1 MKRVFL
7 RPKLGLAGDYRNR
20 TQALS
25 KIRQNICTVIVNSSV
40 RSVLFI
46 CFLLSERRRLEK
58 DMSSDTAQASASV
71 VDSSLTEKHDM
82 GISDDPESSSYKA
95 NEDAYPS
102 HAEEQEA
109 GTFRSRLEN
118 STENKKGKLCDT
130 RYFIIKSL
138 NHGNIQ
144 RSIEKG
150 VWATQVMN
158 EPILE
163 EAFHNSGKVIL
174 IFSVNMS
181 GFFQGYAQ
189 MMSSVGWRRDS
200 IWNQGSG
207 KSNPWGRNF
216 RVKWLQLND
225 LPFQKT
231 GHLKNPLNDYKPVKI
246 SRDCQEL
253 SHDIGEALCDLLDG
267 KGDVDGMFSSFSRDD
282 VPSKRPCIELP
293 CSLGHEEYHMPPL
306 HMSST
311 WTPMPYPPYFYQHQ
325 AEARQVHLA
334 QRSNGDTEN
343 LPTCSPSSKLA
354 RMKHSHINGNLT
366 NLKVDHDK
374 SSRYDFWGLSA
385 ESPLGSTITED
396 DFLEMSYEEY
406 LEAHGKSMKQ
416 LHNTV
421 GGPSWSM
428 QGSSSKKQDED
439 SNSSFVVDTGLS
451 RKRMHHSSRK

>member
-1 MKRVFL
+1 
-7 RPKLGLAGDYRNR
+7 
-20 TQALS
+20 
-25 KIRQNICTVIVNSSV
+25 
-40 RSVLFI
+40 
-46 CFLLSERRRLEK
+46 
-58 DMSSDTAQASASV
+58 MSSDTAQESASV

-102 HAEEQEA
+102 HAEEREA

-118 STENKKGKLCDT
+118 STENKKGKMYDT

-163 EAFHNSGKVIL
+163 EAFYNSGKVIL
-174 IFSVNMS
+174 IFSVNTS

-216 RVKWLQLND
+216 KVKWLQLND

-253 SHDIGEALCDLLDG
+253 SQDIGEALCDLLDG
-267 KGDVDGMFSSFSRDD
+267 KGHVDGMLSSFSRDD

-293 CSLGHEEYHMPPL
+293 CSLGHEEDHMPPL

-325 AEARQVHLA
+325 AETRQVRLA
-334 QRSNGDTEN
+334 QRSNGDAEN
-343 LPTCSPSSKLA
+343 LPTSSPSSKLA
-354 RMKHSHINGNLT
+354 RMEHSRINGNFT
-366 NLKVDHDK
+366 NLQVDHDK

-406 LEAHGKSMKQ
+406 LEAHSKSMKQ
-416 LHNTV
+416 LHNTSNAERLIV
-421 GGPSWSM
+421 HDRWVDHLGQCRGHQVKSRMRTRMYSIHVTAEILNCGHSNLPLNWV
-428 QGSSSKKQDED
+428 DELCR
-439 SNSSFVVDTGLS
+439 NSSFVVDTGLS